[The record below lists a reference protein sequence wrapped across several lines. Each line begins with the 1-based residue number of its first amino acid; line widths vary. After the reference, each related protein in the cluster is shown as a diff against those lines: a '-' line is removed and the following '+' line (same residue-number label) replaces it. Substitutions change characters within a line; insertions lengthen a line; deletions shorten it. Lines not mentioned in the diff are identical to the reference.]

1 MNSKSSKLHGIE
13 KGKGS
18 YTQKVLLTEGYM
30 ATVETK
36 GTRHLK
42 YNRQLKPFST
52 STEIFLLLLLLYDST
67 LLERILNIF
76 HC

>member
-18 YTQKVLLTEGYM
+18 YTQKVLLTVEGYM

-42 YNRQLKPFST
+42 YNKQLKPFST
-52 STEIFLLLLLLYDST
+52 STEIFLLLLLL
-67 LLERILNIF
+67 RV
-76 HC
+76 